1 MLSNLFNLA
10 LRGIAAAKVEPE
22 MVLTA
27 ARDIFITIIDRDG
40 QHHDIL
46 YAGEGD
52 QIRVESGD
60 PRDSECFVCSNL
72 DNHDEIGS
80 VNCTDLDDTLKEY
93 T

>member
-1 MLSNLFNLA
+1 MISNLFSLA
-10 LRGIAAAKVEPE
+10 IRGIAAAKVEPE

-40 QHHDIL
+40 TSHDIL
-46 YAGEGD
+46 YANEGD
-52 QIRVESGD
+52 QIKVESGD
-60 PRDSECFVCSNL
+60 PRDSDSFICTNV

-80 VNCTDLDDTLKEY
+80 VSCNDLEDTLKEY

>member
-1 MLSNLFNLA
+1 MLSSLFNLA
-10 LRGIAAAKVEPE
+10 LKGIAAAKVEPE

-46 YAGEGD
+46 YANEGD
-52 QIRVESGD
+52 QLRVETQD
-60 PRDSECFVCSNL
+60 PRDDESFICSNL
-72 DNHDEIGS
+72 DSFDEVGS
-80 VNCTDLDDTLKEY
+80 VSATDLEDTLKEY